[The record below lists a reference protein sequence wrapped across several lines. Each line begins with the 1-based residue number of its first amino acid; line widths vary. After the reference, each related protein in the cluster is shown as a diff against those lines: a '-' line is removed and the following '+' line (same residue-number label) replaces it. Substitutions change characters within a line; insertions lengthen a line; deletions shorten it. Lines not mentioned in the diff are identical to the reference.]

1 LTKRLKTLLYYSFIL
16 YYRVGNRHCTV
27 LSVKTISFKLVNIS
41 KNSNVLPAAIVS
53 SPLVKGQG
61 NDQSYIEGGLEGQAG
76 NSITLENYRAIEAAY
91 AKEFMRATNSHERF
105 SNQGPMLQN
114 FLRP

>member
-1 LTKRLKTLLYYSFIL
+1 M
-16 YYRVGNRHCTV
+16 
-27 LSVKTISFKLVNIS
+27 
-41 KNSNVLPAAIVS
+41 S